1 MAMLRR
7 PTFLER
13 MLEASESNDASSMAT
28 MPPLLSREFIKL
40 QQAAEHG
47 TGGLCWPSAS
57 VMCRWLREHAADLD
71 GIRVLELG
79 CGTGAC
85 GLYAAGLGASH
96 VLLTDGSEEVIE
108 NAQKNL
114 ALNREVLGAVDVS
127 FARLSFGTVIPLPAG
142 PWDLILASDCIYG
155 YGSDWQPL
163 AKTIRALIDA
173 QAAADDDRLPPRVI
187 LACSHRRPLL
197 LSDKFVADAR
207 AHGLGVTGSDASR
220 RQSTTGSYAPGGD
233 RGICAGGAIGDC
245 SSVLYQGTVS
255 EGDIIVE
262 YKVKEKS
269 RHRRRE
275 HLGVR
280 G

>member
-28 MPPLLSREFIKL
+28 MPPLPSREFIKL

-57 VMCRWLREHAADLD
+57 VTCRWLREHAADLD

-173 QAAADDDRLPPRVI
+173 QAAADDDRPPPRVI
-187 LACSHRRPLL
+187 LACPHRQPGPL

-207 AHGLGVTGSDASR
+207 AHGLGVTALRCEQAPKHDGGSH
-220 RQSTTGSYAPGGD
+220 APGE
-233 RGICAGGAIGDC
+233 AIAV
-245 SSVLYQGTVS
+245 SVLEVRLETA
-255 EGDIIVE
+255 
-262 YKVKEKS
+262 
-269 RHRRRE
+269 RR
-275 HLGVR
+275 
-280 G
+280 